1 MESEKNTGAAAPLF
15 DENDLFRHRRS
26 VTLTPENAAFA
37 QSAGRLVS
45 LTLKNEDGTSETFER
60 VILNRSFP
68 ISSPDSFIC
77 VREPDTKEKGQGDEI
92 GIIENV
98 HVFDDDTVRLFEK
111 EFSVRYFTPEIF
123 HILNSKE
130 KFGYTYWDAETSAG
144 RVEIV
149 INDLFNSI
157 REQEDGRITVF
168 DMDGDNFVIPDP
180 KKLDRASYR
189 VIETFL

>member
-1 MESEKNTGAAAPLF
+1 MTDTNKEGNTPLF
-15 DENDLFRHRRS
+15 DENNLFRHRKS
-26 VTLTPENAAFA
+26 VMLTPENAVFEE
-37 QSAGRLVS
+37 SVGGLVS
-45 LTLKNEDGTSETFER
+45 LTLKNEDGTTETFER

-98 HVFDDDTVRLFEK
+98 HIFDEDTVRLFEK

-157 REQEDGRITVF
+157 REQEDGRVTVF
-168 DMDGDNFVIPDP
+168 DMDGDHFVIPDP

>member
-1 MESEKNTGAAAPLF
+1 MTDTNKEGNTPLF
-15 DENDLFRHRRS
+15 DENNLFRHRKS
-26 VTLTPENAAFA
+26 VMLTPENAVFEE
-37 QSAGRLVS
+37 SVGGLVS
-45 LTLKNEDGTSETFER
+45 LTLKNEDGTTETFER

-98 HVFDDDTVRLFEK
+98 HIFDEDTVRLFEK

-157 REQEDGRITVF
+157 REQEDGRVTFF
-168 DMDGDNFVIPDP
+168 DMDGDHFVIPDP

>member
-1 MESEKNTGAAAPLF
+1 MESEKNTGAAPLF
-15 DENDLFRHRRS
+15 DENNLFRHRQS
-26 VTLTPENAAFA
+26 VTLMPENAAFA
-37 QSAGRLVS
+37 QSAGGLVS

-98 HVFDDDTVRLFEK
+98 HDFDDDTVRLFEK

-168 DMDGDNFVIPDP
+168 DMDGDHFVIPDP